1 MGERT
6 VTHMPFSPRDATL
19 LMMPVLNCREEGTL
33 IQAEFPYRL
42 EGLGT

>member
-6 VTHMPFSPRDATL
+6 VTHMPFSPRNATL

-33 IQAEFPYRL
+33 IQAELYL
-42 EGLGT
+42 MLTGVK